1 MTGSIDQILREFSR
15 LARTD
20 SEKAEWLRAR
30 LATFSE
36 ELAVEI
42 EGRLVEEPTYV
53 GEQYNR
59 ALKQAAAIVRAAA
72 GSE

>member
-1 MTGSIDQILREFSR
+1 MTGSIDQILREFS
-15 LARTD
+15 LLGGTD
-20 SEKAEWLRAR
+20 SERAEWLRRR
-30 LATFSE
+30 LVTFSE

-42 EGRLVEEPTYV
+42 EGRLVEEPTFV

-59 ALKQAAAIVRAAA
+59 ALKEAAAIVRAAS